1 MQATSVP
8 GTDVERSSQ
17 MSQILAAI
25 YSPTY
30 LVWDTS
36 PKMVGHMVHNCSS
49 LSTLIISSHYI
60 FFFFFKVHVQCYP
73 FNLQ

>member
-8 GTDVERSSQ
+8 GTDVEGSLQ

-30 LVWDTS
+30 LGWDTS
-36 PKMVGHMVHNCSS
+36 PKMVGNMVGNMVHNCSS
-49 LSTLIISSHYI
+49 LTM
-60 FFFFFKVHVQCYP
+60 
-73 FNLQ
+73 

>member
-17 MSQILAAI
+17 MSLSLAAI
-25 YSPTY
+25 YSPTF

-36 PKMVGHMVHNCSS
+36 PKMVGNMVHNCSN
-49 LSTLIISSHYI
+49 LSTLIVSGHYI
-60 FFFFFKVHVQCYP
+60 FVRYSVILTTYSS
-73 FNLQ
+73 

>member
-8 GTDVERSSQ
+8 GTDVEGSLQ

-30 LVWDTS
+30 LGWDTS
-36 PKMVGHMVHNCSS
+36 PKMVGNMVHNCSS
-49 LSTLIISSHYI
+49 LTM
-60 FFFFFKVHVQCYP
+60 
-73 FNLQ
+73 